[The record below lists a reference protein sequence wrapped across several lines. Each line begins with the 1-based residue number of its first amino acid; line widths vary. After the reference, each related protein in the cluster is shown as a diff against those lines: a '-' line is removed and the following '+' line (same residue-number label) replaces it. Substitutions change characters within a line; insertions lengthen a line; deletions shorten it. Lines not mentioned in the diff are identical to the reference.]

1 MKRNSRQRSGKQ
13 AKSMKDRGKASKP
26 TGPQPP
32 ETALGVFDYLGLDS
46 SVNQEEFAL
55 RMERKGPLGKR
66 ARNKKASEPMS
77 F

>member
-1 MKRNSRQRSGKQ
+1 MKRKSGSHSGKQ
-13 AKSMKDRGKASKP
+13 ARSKKRSKKASGP
-26 TGPQPP
+26 TSPQLSETPVGP
-32 ETALGVFDYLGLDS
+32 FDCLGLDS